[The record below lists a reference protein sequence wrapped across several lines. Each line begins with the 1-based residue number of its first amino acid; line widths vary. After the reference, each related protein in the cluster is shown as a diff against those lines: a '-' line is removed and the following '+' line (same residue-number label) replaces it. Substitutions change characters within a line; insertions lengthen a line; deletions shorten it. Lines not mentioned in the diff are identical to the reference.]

1 MSLGKADNRIT
12 AEPKRKSAAQKRIN
26 SFKNTHGVFLR
37 DFFWGE
43 EGCWVLFGVVFRLL
57 IPWTMLGLSF
67 LCWCPSFSHLA
78 SLCWV
83 TLLWLQGK
91 SSEFPKCA
99 LDGTAGEGKAHIARY
114 KMSLAAH
121 KVDFKCSVKVAWFYE
136 SQLYWQTI
144 YRQNAIAALLKIV
157 LMM

>member
-26 SFKNTHGVFLR
+26 SFKNTHCVFLR
-37 DFFWGE
+37 DFFGGE
-43 EGCWVLFGVVFRLL
+43 GRMLVFFGGFSVDPMDNAWAFLLLLMSLPGVTAGWHCCDCRGKVLN
-57 IPWTMLGLSF
+57 S
-67 LCWCPSFSHLA
+67 
-78 SLCWV
+78 
-83 TLLWLQGK
+83 Q
-91 SSEFPKCA
+91 KCA
-99 LDGTAGEGKAHIARY
+99 LDGTAGEGEAHIAQY

-121 KVDFKCSVKVAWFYE
+121 KVDFKCCVKVAWFYE